1 MAAKKNSRKG
11 MNMAAMIRYE
21 TIDKCLRNRFVKYTW
36 QKLAAACADALNE
49 IDEKSIPSERTIR
62 GDIARMKSGLLGYAA
77 PIKNFR
83 DGPHE
88 PGYYRYTNPDF
99 SIHKYSITKE
109 QVQSLQECL
118 HLIRH
123 FNEFHFHGNAMNTI
137 KELIQ
142 EILPG
147 TNIKDVPIV
156 GFDRVENA
164 SGLELIDELYK
175 AIRDKQVLKF
185 EFHPFRNEPIQYMEE
200 VHPYYLHQYNNRWFL
215 FAHCTRKDLVD
226 GIYKF
231 GLERIH
237 HLRYLKDKSFITNT
251 SFHPK
256 EYFQDIVGVSYPQN
270 KEVEKILLAFTPEK
284 GKYVISK
291 PIHPSQ
297 KTIQKTDK
305 YYLLSLDLKINYEL
319 VREIIS
325 FMGEVEVLQP
335 ISLRTKVQE
344 ELKKTLDQYH
354 KIRDL
359 TPFLNFIDDT
369 ITNVSLPAIR
379 QEELTKSSAKK
390 LSSSKNLEPETDFER
405 ISEEFQESK
414 EK

>member
-1 MAAKKNSRKG
+1 

-62 GDIARMKSGLLGYAA
+62 GDIARMKSGMLGYAA

-83 DGPHE
+83 DGPWE

-147 TNIKDVPIV
+147 TSIKDTPIV

-164 SGLELIDELYK
+164 SGLELIDEFYK
-175 AIRDKQVLKF
+175 AIRDRQVLKF

-215 FAHCTRKDLVD
+215 FAHCSRQNQVD

-231 GLERIH
+231 GLERIQN
-237 HLRYLKDKSFITNT
+237 LKYLKEKSYIPNT

-256 EYFQDIVGVSYPQN
+256 EYFQDIIGVSYPKN
-270 KEVEKILLAFTPEK
+270 KAVEKILLVFTTEK
-284 GKYVISK
+284 GKYVASK

-297 KTIQKTDK
+297 KILERTAK
-305 YYLLSLDLKINYEL
+305 YCLLSLDLKINYEL

-325 FMGEVEVLQP
+325 FMGDVEVLQP
-335 ISLRTKVQE
+335 INLRKKVQE
-344 ELKKTLDQYH
+344 ELKRTLNQYN
-354 KIRDL
+354 KVVDL
-359 TPFLNFIDDT
+359 APFSSFINNRSKS
-369 ITNVSLPAIR
+369 ITLPT
-379 QEELTKSSAKK
+379 QQLEKLSKSIPKK
-390 LSSSKNLEPETDFER
+390 LTAPKNLEPETDFER
-405 ISEEFQESK
+405 ISEEFQERK
-414 EK
+414 RKKK